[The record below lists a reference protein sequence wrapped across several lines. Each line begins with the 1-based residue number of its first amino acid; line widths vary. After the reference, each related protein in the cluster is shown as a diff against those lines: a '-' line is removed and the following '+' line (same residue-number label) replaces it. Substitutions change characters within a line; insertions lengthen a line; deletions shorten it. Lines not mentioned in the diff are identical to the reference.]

1 MSLITP
7 STKEI
12 SDNIIAQLE
21 SKFNQLIPL
30 LPKSFL
36 RVLSKVLAAIFILLY
51 KYIGFM
57 FLQIFV
63 TTASAKETE
72 INKNILI
79 PLVEWGRLIGI
90 SDRTPATN
98 AELIVDVIVNNQG
111 GQLLAGTQLVNTDN
125 GVTYLIIGIVLLNSP
140 TVQATIR
147 AASDQAGGGGSGS
160 IGNLEIN
167 DVVSFANPLADV
179 HQNVTVTSQ
188 ITIGTDEE
196 DVEIYRQ
203 RILDK
208 FQRRPQGG
216 AYADYRIWGEEVAGI
231 VNIYP
236 YTSSCPGHVDIYA
249 EATPESSGNSDGI
262 PTSVQLSAVSN
273 SIELDEEGLATRRPV
288 NAYVNVYPIKRTGFE
303 ITIFGIIVDN
313 LGAVQNNLKTAIED
327 YLLSRE
333 PFIVGLSILPRVDRI
348 TTSGI
353 AGIVEDIISAAGGI
367 FTSIILKQ
375 SNVPIDIFLLDIGE
389 KAKAETISF
398 A

>member
-1 MSLITP
+1 MSLVTP

-12 SDNIIAQLE
+12 SDNIVAQLE
-21 SKFNQLIPL
+21 SKFNQTIPL

-36 RVLSKVLAAIFILLY
+36 RVLSKVLAAVFILLY

-72 INKNILI
+72 INRNILI
-79 PLVEWGRLIGI
+79 PLVEWGRLIGV

-98 AELIVDVIVNNQG
+98 AELIVDVIVHNQG
-111 GQLLAGTQLVNTDN
+111 GQLPAGTQLINTDN
-125 GVTYLIIGIVLLNSP
+125 GVTYLTIGIVLLDTE

-179 HQNVTVTSQ
+179 NQNAIVTSH
-188 ITIGTDEE
+188 ISTGTDEE

-216 AYADYRIWGEEVAGI
+216 AYSDYRIWGEEVAGI
-231 VNIYP
+231 ISIYP
-236 YTSSCPGHVDIYA
+236 YTGDCPGHVDIYA
-249 EATPESSGNSDGI
+249 EATTESSGNPDGI
-262 PTSVQLSAVSN
+262 PTSVQLLAVSN

-288 NAYVNVYPIKRTGFE
+288 NAYVNVYPITRTGFE
-303 ITIFGIIVDN
+303 ITIFGILVDN
-313 LGAVQNNLKTAIED
+313 LSQVQDNIKIAIEE
-327 YLLSRE
+327 YLYSRE
-333 PFIVGLSILPRVDRI
+333 PFILGLSILPRVDRI

-375 SNVPIDIFLLDIGE
+375 SDVIMNIYSLGIGE

-398 A
+398 V